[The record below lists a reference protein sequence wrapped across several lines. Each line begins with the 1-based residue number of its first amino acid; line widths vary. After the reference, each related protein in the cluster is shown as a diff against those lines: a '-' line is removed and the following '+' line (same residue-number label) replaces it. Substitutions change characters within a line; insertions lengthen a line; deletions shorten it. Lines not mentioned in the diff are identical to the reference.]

1 VTPKFGRWFH
11 RLGVAILLL
20 GQIVVHLL
28 RIRIHLRNTTT
39 QMASVGPGS
48 LLTTL
53 VTGAAVGS
61 VFTIQ
66 VAREFLTFGAGS
78 VVGGVLALSLVR
90 ELSPVLTGVVLA
102 GRIGSA
108 FAAELGTMRVTEQ
121 IDALYILRTDPVD
134 YLVLPRVLACL
145 TMLPVLS
152 LAFSVIGIVL
162 GSGVAEW
169 FYQIPPSVFLDSV
182 RTFLEPWDLLSSLI
196 KAAIFGLWI
205 ATIGC
210 AWGLT
215 TSGGAKGVGESTT
228 GAVVTA
234 LLAIFISD
242 FFLSKLMYGG
252 TGTPRNF

>member
-1 VTPKFGRWFH
+1 MTPQFGRWFN
-11 RLGVAILLL
+11 RLGTAVLLV
-20 GQIVVHLL
+20 GQVIVHLL
-28 RIRIHLRNTTT
+28 RLRIHPRNTMT
-39 QMASVGPGS
+39 QMAVVGPAS

-66 VAREFLTFGAGS
+66 VAREFLTFGAGG

-121 IDALYILRTDPVD
+121 VDALYILRTDPID
-134 YLVLPRVLACL
+134 FLVVPRVLACL

-152 LAFSVIGIVL
+152 LGFSVIGIAL
-162 GSGVAEW
+162 GSAVAEG
-169 FYQIPPSVFLDSV
+169 FYRIPPIVFLDSV
-182 RTFLEPWDLLSSLI
+182 RNFLEPWDLLSSLI

-205 ATIGC
+205 AIIGC

-242 FFLSKLMYGG
+242 FFLSKVMYAG
-252 TGTPRNF
+252 TGSPHNF